1 MGHMLRSIDPLVWSA
16 LALVITSALSL
27 IVLQMA
33 LEGEVSERA
42 RQLLEDVFEAMRQRG
57 QLKMTA
63 ADLGVTQET
72 LSRWRNPE
80 KPSQLTRLA
89 DLGDDF
95 ERRLIEVRAKR
106 VGLRVVDARLARLLD
121 ALDAQEKTA

>member
-1 MGHMLRSIDPLVWSA
+1 MGQMLRSVDPLVWSA
-16 LALVITSALSL
+16 MALLITSALSL
-27 IVLQMA
+27 LVLQMA
-33 LEGEVSERA
+33 LDHEVSERA
-42 RQLLEDVFEAMRQRG
+42 RQMLDDVFEAMRQRG

-89 DLGDDF
+89 DLGEDF